1 MYRVL
6 LVDDELEIRTGLK
19 LKIDWPGLGY
29 TIAGEAQDGREALA
43 LLEAEARCDLI
54 LTDIRMPV
62 MSGLE
67 LLKQCAENYPR
78 TKVVVLSGYDDFH
91 FVKAALQ
98 CGAKD
103 YLLKP
108 VVRSELTALLG
119 KLREELE
126 TERAALASGDS
137 ARLALSESR
146 SVLRE
151 QLLLEWIGGDDE
163 SRVPALRNEAKRLA
177 MDGWLNDGAVLQI
190 VGAEYRLPAGRLGER
205 AEGSGLFR
213 SAFRMLCRETL
224 ETFDWSDTAF
234 VFCHRGYPQMA
245 HAIVSSP
252 NEEEAGRRMEALGK
266 RLQANVNRYLK
277 VEAVIGVGE
286 PFRGTAGLR
295 QGFLSALLA
304 WSESRP
310 GAVSQIVTAG
320 EGREELGDWLP
331 EAEKRLASALDNAD
345 AAAFAATVEAAIAAD
360 GRPMRDV
367 AFFVLRVVLLADQ
380 VARRH
385 RLVIPEAREWLLADA
400 AWRHGASAEAIP
412 YLNGIAARVIEG
424 IRASRTTGGASAVEA
439 ARDYIDRSYMN
450 EIGLTQLAD
459 RFHLNPTYLSELFKK
474 TTGSTFSDYVTQ
486 VRLGKAAELLGD
498 PQMRL
503 ADIAELVGFA
513 NASYLS
519 SVFKKHYGVSPNEYR
534 QHIASPADR

>member
-29 TIAGEAQDGREALA
+29 AVAGEAQDGREALA
-43 LLEAEARCDLI
+43 LLQAERYDLI

-78 TKVVVLSGYDDFH
+78 TKVIVLSGYDDFH

-119 KLREELE
+119 KLREEME
-126 TERAALASGDS
+126 SERAALASENS
-137 ARLALSESR
+137 TRLALSESR

-151 QLLLEWIGGDDE
+151 QLLLEWIGNDDE
-163 SRVPALRNEAKRLA
+163 SRVPALKNEAKRLA
-177 MDGWLNDGAVLQI
+177 MDGWLHDGAVLQI
-190 VGAEYRLPAGRLGER
+190 ISAEYRLPEGRLGEP

-213 SAFRMLCRETL
+213 LAFRMLCRETL
-224 ETFDWSDTAF
+224 EAFDWSDSAF
-234 VFCHRGYPQMA
+234 AFCHRGYSQMM
-245 HAIVSSP
+245 HVIVSSP
-252 NEEEAGRRMEALGK
+252 NEEEADRRMEALGK
-266 RLQANVNRYLK
+266 LLQANVNRYLQ

-286 PFRGTAGLR
+286 PFGGTFGLR

-304 WSESRP
+304 WSGSRP
-310 GAVSQIVTAG
+310 GAVSQIVTVG
-320 EGREELGDWLP
+320 EGREDPGDWLP
-331 EAEKRLASALDNAD
+331 EAEKKLVSALDNAD
-345 AAAFAATVEAAIAAD
+345 SEAFAGTVEAVIAAG

-367 AFFVLRVVLLADQ
+367 AFFVLRAVLLVDQ

-385 RLVIPEAREWLLADA
+385 RLVIPEAQEWLLPDA
-400 AWRHGASAEAIP
+400 AWRHGSGSEAIP

-424 IRASRTTGGASAVEA
+424 VRASRTTGGASAVEA
-439 ARDYIDRSYMN
+439 VRDYIDRSYMN

>member
-19 LKIDWPGLGY
+19 LKIDWSALGY
-29 TIAGEAQDGREALA
+29 AVAGEAQDGREALA
-43 LLEAEARCDLI
+43 LLEAERYDLI

-67 LLKQCAENYPR
+67 LLKQCAENYPQ
-78 TKVVVLSGYDDFH
+78 TKAVVLSGYDDFH

-119 KLREELE
+119 KLSEEME
-126 TERAALASGDS
+126 SERAALASENTT
-137 ARLALSESR
+137 RLALTESR

-151 QLLLEWIGGDDE
+151 QLLLEWIGNDDE
-163 SRVPALRNEAKRLA
+163 SRVPALKNETKRLA
-177 MDGWLNDGAVLQI
+177 LDGWLNDGAVLQI
-190 VGAEYRLPAGRLGER
+190 VSAEYRLPEGRLGEQ

-213 SAFRMLCRETL
+213 LAFRMLCRETL
-224 ETFDWSDTAF
+224 EAFDWSDSAF
-234 VFCHRGYPQMA
+234 AFCHRGYSQMM
-245 HAIVSSP
+245 HIIVSSP
-252 NEEEAGRRMEALGK
+252 DEEEAGRRAEALGK
-266 RLQANVNRYLK
+266 RLQANVNWYLK

-286 PFRGTAGLR
+286 PFRGTIGLR
-295 QGFLSALLA
+295 QGFLSTLLA
-304 WSESRP
+304 WSGSRP

-320 EGREELGDWLP
+320 EGREDPGDWLP
-331 EAEKRLASALDNAD
+331 EAEKRLVSALDNAD
-345 AAAFAATVEAAIAAD
+345 PEAFAGTVEAVIATG
-360 GRPMRDV
+360 GRPMRVV
-367 AFFVLRVVLLADQ
+367 AFFVLRAVLLVDQ

-385 RLVIPEAREWLLADA
+385 RLVIPEAQEWLLPDA
-400 AWRHGASAEAIP
+400 AWRHGSGAEAIP

-439 ARDYIDRSYMN
+439 VRDYIDRSYMN